1 MPKVLIDGA
10 LVDVPDTALFND
22 DGQTPFVP
30 SLSQAATGQTFT
42 ADDVARIRGEEKD
55 KLYGQI
61 AKRDEDLT
69 ALRDQVGSLTAA
81 EQRRE
86 AQLEQEKATLEAA
99 AKAKEEEELDAK
111 SLIQRRE
118 QEWQQQL
125 QQTTQTWEQKFAEQ
139 AEKVAQAEATA
150 AKEREFGELRDYA
163 ISAVKAVEDKI
174 APQLLGFVG
183 GNTPEEIDASIVR
196 AIETTDSIAAE
207 MQAALGGQ
215 VPQQQPFVVGQPP
228 AAPQVPGTRVT
239 TGPSGVDPG
248 AQYQQLTAEQIASMP
263 MDQYAKLRGQIGIGG
278 QSNNRG
284 LFG

>member
-1 MPKVLIDGA
+1 MPKVLIDGT
-10 LVDVPDTALFND
+10 LIDVPDTALFSD
-22 DGQTPFVP
+22 DGSTPLVP
-30 SLSQAATGQTFT
+30 SLSQAATGQSFT
-42 ADDVARIRGEEKD
+42 ADDMARARSEEKD
-55 KLYGQI
+55 KLYGRIESLDKTINALNEQVGG
-61 AKRDEDLT
+61 LT
-69 ALRDQVGSLTAA
+69 AEQQRQKAAA
-81 EQRRE
+81 EQ
-86 AQLEQEKATLEAA
+86 EQAALEAA

-139 AEKVAQAEATA
+139 AEKTAAAEATA

-163 ISAVKAVEDKI
+163 IGAVKAVEDKI
-174 APQLLGFVG
+174 APQLLGFVQ
-183 GNTPEEIDASIVR
+183 GNSKEEIDASIAR
-196 AIETTDSIAAE
+196 AIETTDAIAAE
-207 MQAALGGQ
+207 MQEALGGQ

-248 AQYQQLTAEQIASMP
+248 AQYQQLTADQIASMP